1 MILVLVLSSFLL
13 LSGYVISAL
22 QSATS
27 ARRFVEKVYLKQ
39 QSYHALVSVIP
50 LIIQAL
56 REDDPSTDTL
66 SDPWAFP
73 FEVETERG
81 RLRVTIYDEDRF
93 LNLNQVDR
101 EGVYREVFERLLTLL
116 EINPRYTDA
125 LLTWLGKG
133 EGGLWTRYP
142 PKRGDLDS
150 PYELAYMGMEEED
163 LYGRTV
169 GDITYPGILSLVTTY
184 SSGRINLNTAPKY
197 VLMALDPRIDATL
210 ADRILKFRE
219 GKPFRKV
226 EDLVL
231 VEGVT
236 FDILY
241 RIRKIVDVKSTHFR
255 ITATVETG
263 DVETTVE
270 LIYSRED
277 DRIVYKRIY

>member
-13 LSGYVISAL
+13 LSGYVISAF
-22 QSATS
+22 QSASS
-27 ARRFVEKVYLKQ
+27 ARRFVERVYLKQ
-39 QSYHALVSVIP
+39 QSYHALVSVLP

-56 REDDPSTDTL
+56 KEDDPSTDTL
-66 SDPWAFP
+66 SDPWTFP

-81 RLRVTIYDEDRF
+81 RLRITIYDEDRF
-93 LNLNQVDR
+93 LNLNYVGR
-101 EGVYREVFERLLTLL
+101 ERVYREIFERLLALL

-125 LLTWLGKG
+125 LLAWLGKG
-133 EGGLWTRYP
+133 EGGLWTNYP
-142 PKRGDLDS
+142 PKRGDMDS
-150 PYELAYMGMEEED
+150 PYELSYIGMEEED
-163 LYGRTV
+163 LYGRTL
-169 GDITYPGILSLVTTY
+169 GDITYPGLLSLVTTY

-197 VLMALDPRIDATL
+197 VLMALDPRIDPAL
-210 ADRILKFRE
+210 ADRIMEFRKV
-219 GKPFRKV
+219 KPFRKV

-241 RIRKIVDVKSTHFR
+241 RIRRIVDVKSTHFR

-263 DVETTVE
+263 SVETTVE

-277 DRIVYKRIY
+277 DRIIYKRIY